1 MPLKTA
7 MFCCEIPW
15 RVPLATW
22 TAGPAGGAACG
33 IAGDARS
40 TGMINARFAS
50 RMLEPSSWIGRVFQV
65 VPGLSIAR
73 MCVFAEV
80 LMTGK
85 SEIDPGQK

>member
-1 MPLKTA
+1 
-7 MFCCEIPW
+7 
-15 RVPLATW
+15 
-22 TAGPAGGAACG
+22 
-33 IAGDARS
+33 
-40 TGMINARFAS
+40 
-50 RMLEPSSWIGRVFQV
+50 